1 MSTQLDSI
9 TPELEEGIPAGR
21 IPEQPPAAPGGRPGR
36 SGAWTTAIAIVAV
49 GLLAGST
56 GGLVAH
62 QLDQLREPV
71 AGAPPSPAAVATASR
86 LGGPAL
92 DTAGVVARAEP
103 AIVSIHIRVGSGT
116 RSAVASGT
124 GIVLTPDGEVLT
136 NAHVVQGA
144 TAIQVTTG
152 DGDVHAAQVAGADS
166 AADIAL
172 LRVVGVSGLA
182 TAALGRSAD
191 VRVGDD
197 VVAIGY
203 ALDLAGPPSV
213 TRGIVSAVGRSF
225 QTDNGTMPGLIQTD
239 AAISSGNSG
248 GALLN
253 AQGRVIGITSMGAA
267 STRGTSADDVNFA
280 IPIDTAMS
288 LVGSMRG
295 SG

>member
-1 MSTQLDSI
+1 MSQQADPA
-9 TPELEEGIPAGR
+9 TPEIEERVSASR
-21 IPEQPPAAPGGRPGR
+21 IPEQPPSASSGRPRGL
-36 SGAWTTAIAIVAV
+36 GAWTTAIAIIAV

-56 GGLVAH
+56 GGLVGH
-62 QLDQLREPV
+62 QLDQLREPA
-71 AGAPPSPAAVATASR
+71 AGSPSSPTAIPTANR
-86 LGGPAL
+86 LAGSAL

-103 AIVSIHIRVGSGT
+103 AIVSIHVRIGTGT

-152 DGDVHAAQVAGADS
+152 DGSAHAAQVVGADR
-166 AADIAL
+166 AADVAL
-172 LRVVGVSGLA
+172 LRVGDVSGLA

-203 ALDLAGPPSV
+203 ALDLEGPPSV

-225 QTDNGTMPGLIQTD
+225 ETDGGTMAGLIQTD
-239 AAISSGNSG
+239 TAISSGNSG

-253 AQGRVIGITSMGAA
+253 AQGQVIGITSMGAA

-280 IPIDTAMS
+280 VPIDTAMS
-288 LVGSMRG
+288 LVASMRG
-295 SG
+295 TG